1 MDELIAIFS
10 VFRRTN
16 VLDRYFNKDFTLR
29 LPDNKKITEIK
40 WFAVFDL
47 STQNDFGDIYIPED
61 FEPPVPQRGSSF
73 SKKSHGVSS
82 GVIEILDSKTI
93 KIPDLYYD
101 GTGTKT
107 YFLGGVGAQ
116 PSAKGTKIPD
126 ELGYLD
132 PLRKYDGDTV
142 TLEFPG
148 DMSIFEIDWISIF
161 DLETNENF
169 GSVLITDGLNVPPSL
184 TKVQVKYK
192 VHGTC

>member
-1 MDELIAIFS
+1 M
-10 VFRRTN
+10 
-16 VLDRYFNKDFTLR
+16 
-29 LPDNKKITEIK
+29 PDSKKITEIK
-40 WFAVFDL
+40 WFAIYDL

-61 FEPPVPQRGSSF
+61 FEPPMPQRGSSF

-93 KIPDLYYD
+93 KIPELTYD
-101 GTGTKT
+101 GMGKKT
-107 YFLGGVGAQ
+107 HFIGGVGAQ

-132 PLRKYDGDTV
+132 SLRKYEGDTI
-142 TLEFPG
+142 TLELPG
-148 DMSIFEIDWISIF
+148 DLSIFEIDWISIF

-184 TKVQVKYK
+184 TKIQVNYH
-192 VHGTC
+192 VNQFVEEAFH